1 MLTVTV
7 LEKVFYLGAGVVDFF
22 ASLLQTISQSNNVD
36 DMLRQG
42 KATAHSCIRAAAHWL
57 GIRSERCH

>member
-1 MLTVTV
+1 M
-7 LEKVFYLGAGVVDFF
+7 VDFF